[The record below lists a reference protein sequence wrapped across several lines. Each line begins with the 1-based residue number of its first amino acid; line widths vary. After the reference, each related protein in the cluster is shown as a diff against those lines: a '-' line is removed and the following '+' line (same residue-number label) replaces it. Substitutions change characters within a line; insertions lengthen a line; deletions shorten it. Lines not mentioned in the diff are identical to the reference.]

1 MISQPVGLADLELSA
16 RRIRL
21 IGRLLSRVG
30 QSGSSLG
37 DPTRSEQAILA
48 LLEEHGPLT
57 ANRLAELEALRPQ
70 SVAQTLDSLE
80 RAGLVRRERSAV
92 DRRKVLNTLTE
103 AGAVALNHGRDLRQQ
118 WLVRAFQEA
127 LDPAEQAR
135 LISALELLEKIAKA
149 EFGP

>member
-1 MISQPVGLADLELSA
+1 M
-16 RRIRL
+16 
-21 IGRLLSRVG
+21 
-30 QSGSSLG
+30 
-37 DPTRSEQAILA
+37 A

-57 ANRLAELEALRPQ
+57 ANRLAEFEALRPQ
-70 SVAQTLDSLE
+70 SVAQTLDALE

-103 AGAVALNHGRDLRQQ
+103 AGAVALDHGRDLRQQ
-118 WLVRAFQEA
+118 WLVRAFQET

-135 LISALELLEKIAKA
+135 LISALELLEKVAKA